1 MAELS
6 SGREDRDG
14 LAVAPVIDG
23 ATARKVHRGN
33 NFDFARFVAASLVL
47 FSHSYSLTGRGGDEP
62 LAQLTHGH
70 FTFGGLAVRVF
81 FVISGFLVCQSW
93 LRRPQVAPF
102 AVART
107 LRIFPGYAVA
117 LAFALLVGL
126 AVTTLPPLDY
136 LRSAETWRYFWNNLT
151 MQIEFFLPGV
161 FEQNAFPRAVNGSI
175 WSLRYEV
182 RAYLVV
188 LALGVFMLLRPG
200 LAGVLGWLAAAL
212 CVWYAPWVWGIVVAN
227 DIPAIHLCVCFAAAA
242 IVALNPGLLRY
253 LGAAAAVS
261 GLALLV
267 QLVALRSGV
276 VLVPGASVLWT
287 EWNVDMFLLSGLL
300 WFVHRPLP
308 VIRDWARYGD
318 FSYGVFIYAFPL
330 QQLIAWSL
338 KPDGRP
344 YTMMALAFPITLF
357 AAWLSWRC
365 VEAPA
370 LALKGRLG
378 DRLQAPIDRVR
389 ARFAH

>member
-1 MAELS
+1 VAELTPA
-6 SGREDRDG
+6 RDERDG
-14 LAVAPVIDG
+14 LAVAPVIDA
-23 ATARKVHRGN
+23 ATVRKVHRGN
-33 NFDFARFVAASLVL
+33 NFDFVRFVAASLVL
-47 FSHSYSLTGRGGDEP
+47 FSHSYSLTGQGGDEP
-62 LAQLTHGH
+62 MAQLTHGS

-93 LRRPQVAPF
+93 LRRPQVVPF
-102 AVART
+102 VVART

-117 LAFALLVGL
+117 LAFTVLVGL
-126 AVTTLPPLDY
+126 AVTTLAPLDY
-136 LRSAETWRYFWNNLT
+136 LRSAETWNYFWNNLT

-161 FEQNAFPRAVNGSI
+161 FEQNAFARAVNGSI

-188 LALGVFMLLRPG
+188 LVLGAFALLQPG
-200 LAGVLGWLAAAL
+200 WTGVLGWFAAAL
-212 CVWYAPWVWGIVVAN
+212 YIWHAPWVWGIVVEN
-227 DIPAIHLCVCFAAAA
+227 DIPATHLCICFAGAA
-242 IVALNPGLLRY
+242 IIALNPFLLRH
-253 LGAAAAVS
+253 LPWIAVAS

-267 QLVALRSGV
+267 QLVAFRSGV
-276 VLVPGASVLWT
+276 ALVPGATILWT
-287 EWNVDMFLLSGLL
+287 EWNVDLFLLSGLL

-344 YTMMALAFPITLF
+344 YLMMALAFPATLV
-357 AAWLSWRC
+357 AAWLSWRLI
-365 VEAPA
+365 EAPA

-389 ARFAH
+389 ARFA